1 MTKAALKKTFYSNG
15 KLLLIGE
22 YTVID
27 GSEALAVPT
36 VYGQHLEIESYDPE
50 ILKWESYDADAK
62 QWYKASLSY
71 QTIHDNRRTGH
82 SVTDTLIDILHHAH
96 KANPSILSAGSGYKA
111 VNKLTF
117 SRNWGLGSS
126 STLINN
132 IAQWFEIDAYE
143 LLAKSFGGS
152 GYDIA
157 CAQYD
162 TPVIYQIKEG
172 KPFVTPINFNPAF
185 LDKLYFVYL
194 NKKQNTRS
202 SVATY
207 RENAKDTKE
216 LNKKVNVIIDTAA
229 STEDFGLFCRLLDE
243 HSALMSAPLQMPTIK
258 ESLFPDFN
266 GTLKSLGAW
275 GGDFIL
281 AAANEN
287 PEDYFRLKGFE
298 TIIPYKEMILGS

>member
-1 MTKAALKKTFYSNG
+1 MKKIFYSNG

-27 GSEALAVPT
+27 GSEAFAVPT
-36 VYGQHLEIESYDPE
+36 VHGQHLEIESYDPH

-62 QWYKASLSY
+62 QWYKATLSY

-82 SVTDTLIDILHHAH
+82 SVTDTLIYILHQAH

-172 KPFVTPINFNPAF
+172 KPLVTPINFNPAF

-207 RENAKDTKE
+207 RENTKDTKT
-216 LNKKVNVIIDTAA
+216 LNEKVNAIIDTATT
-229 STEDFGLFCRLLDE
+229 TEDFGLFCSLLDE

-258 ESLFPDFN
+258 ENLFPDFN

-287 PEDYFRLKGFE
+287 PEDYFKLKGFE

>member
-1 MTKAALKKTFYSNG
+1 MTQAALKKTFYSNG
-15 KLLLIGE
+15 KLFLIGE

-27 GSEALAVPT
+27 GSEAFALPT
-36 VYGQHLEIESYDPE
+36 VYGQYLEIENYDPN
-50 ILKWESYDADAK
+50 ILKWESYDVDGK
-62 QWYKASLSY
+62 QWYKTSLSY
-71 QTIHDNRRTGH
+71 QSIHENRRTGH
-82 SVTDTLIDILHHAH
+82 SITDTLIDILHHAH
-96 KANPSILSAGSGYKA
+96 RANPSVLSTGSGYKA

-132 IAQWFEIDAYE
+132 VAQWFRIDAYE

-157 CAQYD
+157 CAQHN
-162 TPVIYQIKEG
+162 TPIIYQITEG
-172 KPFVTPINFNPAF
+172 KPNVQTVNFNPPF

-207 RENAKDTKE
+207 RENTKDIQA
-216 LNKKVNVIIDTAA
+216 LNEKVNRIINAA
-229 STEDFGLFCRLLDE
+229 AITESFEVFCNFLDE
-243 HSALMSAPLQMPTIK
+243 HSALMSEPLQMPTVK

-266 GTLKSLGAW
+266 GTVKSLGAW
-275 GGDFIL
+275 GGDFVL

-287 PEDYFRLKGFE
+287 PEAYFKSKGFE
-298 TIIPYKEMILGS
+298 IIISYKDMIL